1 MKQIIHVI
9 VKPLVHIFNVSFS
22 TGIFPSNLKI
32 AKVIPVFKKGDP
44 HLFQNYRPISL
55 LPCFSKLIEK
65 CATNRLYSF
74 LSKKHILS
82 DFQFGFRPNF
92 CTAHAMMNL
101 QDKVRSSIE
110 KNNFCMAIFM
120 DLSKAFDL
128 VDHSI
133 LLFKLHYYGVRGTPL
148 KWFESYLTGRRQFT
162 QCSNSSSDYVNVTHG
177 VPQGSIL
184 GPLLFLIYINDIT
197 LSSNKFDY
205 IMYADD
211 TTLLYTQP
219 EINNVEQNVNNELQY
234 ISNWF
239 KANKLILNLQKTNF
253 CVFKNNHHGMNILQ
267 DVSLSIDSIPISKA
281 NVVIFLGVRVDI
293 NLKWDNHIEYVRSKI
308 SKCIGILH
316 KLKFFVPQSVL
327 FTLYNSLILPHIS
340 YCIVIWGNS
349 SRTKI
354 DTILRLQKKAIRI
367 CTSSDYNAHS
377 APLFRKLK
385 TLNVYDLAQYH
396 TAELGFNYFQCLL
409 PNVISSMFITNEQIH
424 NYDTR
429 STNLLHLWK
438 VTSSSSKKTVRYN
451 LPQVWNSLPNNFRSY
466 KTLSLFK
473 QNLKVYLYSKYE

>member
-1 MKQIIHVI
+1 
-9 VKPLVHIFNVSFS
+9 
-22 TGIFPSNLKI
+22 
-32 AKVIPVFKKGDP
+32 
-44 HLFQNYRPISL
+44 
-55 LPCFSKLIEK
+55 
-65 CATNRLYSF
+65 
-74 LSKKHILS
+74 
-82 DFQFGFRPNF
+82 
-92 CTAHAMMNL
+92 
-101 QDKVRSSIE
+101 
-110 KNNFCMAIFM
+110 
-120 DLSKAFDL
+120 
-128 VDHSI
+128 
-133 LLFKLHYYGVRGTPL
+133 
-148 KWFESYLTGRRQFT
+148 
-162 QCSNSSSDYVNVTHG
+162 
-177 VPQGSIL
+177 
-184 GPLLFLIYINDIT
+184 
-197 LSSNKFDY
+197 
-205 IMYADD
+205 
-211 TTLLYTQP
+211 
-219 EINNVEQNVNNELQY
+219 
-234 ISNWF
+234 
-239 KANKLILNLQKTNF
+239 
-253 CVFKNNHHGMNILQ
+253 MNILQ

-396 TAELGFNYFQCLL
+396 TAVLGFNYFQCLL

-473 QNLKVYLYSKYE
+473 RNLKVYLYSKYE